1 MRSESETARKCRKQL
16 RTIGMDSDIAYHKA
30 KLILKIYR
38 DVVWSLNNE
47 IKEMQVYAYDL
58 GGRNLEAGLCYLAD
72 FAPETDAAEFE
83 MRVCEVMHS
92 KMLID
97 IVDTLD
103 VIFNDSYPDKYVDSR
118 DYIAGLLIATEAE
131 RKGIEKDNAT
141 ALQQLMLNYVDYE
154 SPTRLSKMGVDM
166 LNQYSSK
173 GMDIIR
179 SSISRPTHIEDF
191 LREYFL
197 LFQTGEFE

>member
-1 MRSESETARKCRKQL
+1 MSFRLHNASRQYFSDIMTTSGKVEDNKLIMFDAYYLCLLVGLSKRQ
-16 RTIGMDSDIAYHKA
+16 IDSDA
-30 KLILKIYR
+30 
-38 DVVWSLNNE
+38 S
-47 IKEMQVYAYDL
+47 
-58 GGRNLEAGLCYLAD
+58 
-72 FAPETDAAEFE
+72 
-83 MRVCEVMHS
+83 
-92 KMLID
+92 
-97 IVDTLD
+97 TLD